1 MKTHHLARRAAAVA
15 LLLGLSASAAMAQ
28 SSPTPS
34 SFEPGINDLTRHTLN
49 AIFGNWGNNSV
60 VPVLGEAMRVLNLFA
75 LTFGTLMF
83 TYVAVVGTLNSAQ
96 DGEVLGNKWSSMW
109 VPLRFVGGTAFI
121 VPLASG
127 YSTVQ
132 HLVLWLALVGG
143 GGASQVW
150 QAAVHGFTSPDQAA
164 ALVQDTTEM
173 RSKVKTVLRSVLKA
187 EVCTAILNAQYQGTA
202 SFGMSAPSPMTT
214 PGVTGSPMAYLNGYV
229 YTWGDLTGAGGKTAD
244 ACGSAKTSTFAAD
257 TPINATFGNT
267 YTGGV
272 PGPMP
277 NVAPTG
283 QMRTAL
289 QAMSNA
295 QATALQSAAGVL
307 RPLATAMASSTSATA
322 VTNVQIDAALNQ
334 AVSAYMGATAS
345 AAGSIVSAAT
355 AKLTSFLNSSADA
368 GWMMASSSFFQMGR
382 IRSAAAAA
390 MNAVPEVKER
400 ADTEGTS
407 SGVFA
412 GVAEAALFEDVKAAE
427 TRIALAFQGT
437 SGDVTDNWWSGNFG
451 QFMARKMGQAFS
463 FDPSSSKHAL
473 VQIKD
478 TGDVI
483 LDTTSAAATAGVTF
497 YVGQAAAGNQFLG
510 TVANAATGG
519 FSALRAFLEIMG
531 PVIMMGFL
539 GLFGIGITMAY
550 LLPMLPFMLSIGSI
564 LGWLMAVFSAVTAAP
579 IWMAGH
585 LHPEGD
591 GFAGKAIGGYML
603 LLETVTR
610 PVFITFGLIGA
621 FAIMDPMLRFVAWA
635 FQVNMQSIQ
644 GNSVTGIIGVGV
656 FASIYVAIVWTVV
669 RQALQLIHSLSEKVY
684 NWIGGQNAGYDQA
697 RDFGGAAQQNTE
709 RAAAG
714 VKAGL
719 SKGMQTAVG
728 LGNDRRNLL
737 AEQRR
742 NDSGP
747 ADALSSA
754 SGASSSGSRI

>member
-1 MKTHHLARRAAAVA
+1 MKSQYHAHRSAAAA
-15 LLLGLSASAAMAQ
+15 LFLTLSASIAMAQ
-28 SSPTPS
+28 TALTPS
-34 SFEPGINDLTRHTLN
+34 SFEPGVNDLTRHVLTS
-49 AIFGNWGNNSV
+49 IFGDWSNGSM
-60 VPVLGEAMRVLNLFA
+60 VPVVGEAMRVLNFFA

-83 TYVAVVGTLNSAQ
+83 TYIAVVGTLNSAQ
-96 DGEVLGNKWSSMW
+96 DGEILGRKWSSMW
-109 VPLRFVGGTAFI
+109 VPMRFVGGTAFL

-150 QAAVHGFTSPDQAA
+150 QAAVNGFTSPDQAA
-164 ALVQDTTEM
+164 TLVQDTAEM

-187 EVCTAILNAQYQGTA
+187 EVCTAILNVQYQGTA
-202 SFGMSAPSPMTT
+202 TFGMSAPSPMST
-214 PGVTGSPMAYLNGYV
+214 PGVAGSPMAYLNGYV
-229 YTWGDLTGAGGKTAD
+229 FTWGDLSGDGGKTPD
-244 ACGSAKTSTFAAD
+244 ACGSAKTSTFASD
-257 TPINATFGNT
+257 SPINATFGNP
-267 YTGGV
+267 YTGGM

-283 QMRTAL
+283 QMRSAL
-289 QAMSNA
+289 QAMTSA
-295 QATALQSAAGVL
+295 QATGLQTAAGVL
-307 RPLATAMASSTSATA
+307 RPLAKAMAADTSATTI
-322 VTNVQIDAALNQ
+322 TNAQIDAALTQ
-334 AVSAYMGATAS
+334 AVTAYMGATTSAS
-345 AAGSIVSAAT
+345 GAIVSAAT
-355 AKLTSFLNSSADA
+355 AKLTAFLTSAADA

-407 SGVFA
+407 AGVFA
-412 GVAEAALFEDVKAAE
+412 GVAESALFEDVKAAE

-437 SGDVTDNWWSGNFG
+437 SGDVSDNWWSGNFG
-451 QFMARKMGQAFS
+451 QFLARRMGQAFS

-483 LDTTSAAATAGVTF
+483 LDTTSAAAAAGVTF
-497 YVGQAAAGNQFLG
+497 YVGQATAGNQFLG
-510 TVANAATGG
+510 KVADAATGG
-519 FSALRAFLEIMG
+519 FSGLRAFLEILG
-531 PVIMMGFL
+531 PVIMLGFF

-621 FAIMDPMLRFVAWA
+621 FAMMDPMLRFVAWA
-635 FQVNMQSIQ
+635 FQVNMQSMQ

-669 RQALQLIHSLSEKVY
+669 RQSLQLIHSLSEKVY

-697 RDFGGAAQQNTE
+697 RDFGSAAQQNTE
-709 RAAAG
+709 RAASG
-714 VKAGL
+714 VKTGL
-719 SKGMQTAVG
+719 NKGVEGAVT
-728 LGNDRRNLL
+728 LGQQRHLALKRQAALRNS
-737 AEQRR
+737 A
-742 NDSGP
+742 DADP
-747 ADALSSA
+747 ADAA
-754 SGASSSGSRI
+754 GGSGREAV